1 VPAPTPTPVPVR
13 LPAPG
18 RLEIAFQHSLKQG
31 TLQVLV
37 DEKAILTRPLDKEK
51 EKALLLKHT
60 AQGRVLGFSPGSH
73 SVRVQVQSGKD
84 VWAGR
89 IQGTF
94 KSGETL
100 RLKAKLGGFLGKKL
114 SLEWQG

>member
-1 VPAPTPTPVPVR
+1 
-13 LPAPG
+13 
-18 RLEIAFQHSLKQG
+18 
-31 TLQVLV
+31 
-37 DEKAILTRPLDKEK
+37 
-51 EKALLLKHT
+51 
-60 AQGRVLGFSPGSH
+60 
-73 SVRVQVQSGKD
+73 VRVQVQSGKD